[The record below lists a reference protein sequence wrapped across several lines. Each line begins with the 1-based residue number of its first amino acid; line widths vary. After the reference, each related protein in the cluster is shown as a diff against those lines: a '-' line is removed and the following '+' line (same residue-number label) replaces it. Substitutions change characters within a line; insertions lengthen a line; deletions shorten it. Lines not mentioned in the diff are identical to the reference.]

1 MSRGPPAIDIP
12 RPKSVMID
20 YGTSGDH
27 LRPFEI
33 LIVLKDG
40 VLPGKYSVPQV
51 LVLRTCQK
59 GCFFSFG
66 GHIDQLRSDPIL
78 VSMSETQSH
87 SSISTSVRSL
97 VAEPSA

>member
-40 VLPGKYSVPQV
+40 VLPGKYSVPKS
-51 LVLRTCQK
+51 LY
-59 GCFFSFG
+59 
-66 GHIDQLRSDPIL
+66 
-78 VSMSETQSH
+78 
-87 SSISTSVRSL
+87 SVRVKRGVFSL
-97 VAEPSA
+97 SGATLTSCALIQS